1 MDIPHIVCFTDAAIE
16 RSMMGGRIDALFYNL
31 WTHFR

>member
-31 WTHFR
+31 WTDFR